1 MPSKYPA
8 LIMLQELLLKRPLP
22 YIDTDSAIDLA
33 IDLGGVLTMLAG
45 VVLVL
50 G

>member
-8 LIMLQELLLKRPLP
+8 LTMLQELLLKRPLS
-22 YIDTDSAIDLA
+22 YIDTDSVIDLA
-33 IDLGGVLTMLAG
+33 IDLGGVLTTLAG